1 MSFRFFYLMIIGVL
15 LFTVDGL
22 GQNKI
27 NDGVTVKVFRIK
39 SKKEVPQ
46 KELLSDK
53 GVFFCCDRDKEDDLD
68 RIEISSKEGLS
79 FYIQIEDTE
88 SKEILLKSQNMLIY
102 NNKVVVYHVYPWLK
116 KCDIN
121 YSKTVKVISNEEV
134 VFEFRYSSD
143 FCY

>member
-1 MSFRFFYLMIIGVL
+1 MCRVFCLLVIGILV
-15 LFTVDGL
+15 FTVDGF
-22 GQNKI
+22 GHNKI
-27 NDGVTVKVFRIK
+27 NDGLTVKVFRIK
-39 SKKEVPQ
+39 GKKEVPQ

-53 GVFFCCDRDKEDDLD
+53 GIFFCCDRDKEDDLD

-88 SKEILLKSQNMLIY
+88 SKEILLKSQDMLIY

-121 YSKTVKVISNEEV
+121 YSRTVKVISKEEV
-134 VFEFRYSSD
+134 VFTFRYSSD